1 MCVCALLCCRVAPAA
16 YRQRQR
22 RRRRVVVG
30 GVEQQSEREEEEEEE
45 WESFVRGPF
54 GTAIVVGLGP
64 LPVRPSVYDAPTA
77 ILSHPTSSVDV

>member
-30 GVEQQSEREEEEEEE
+30 GVEQQSEREEEEEE